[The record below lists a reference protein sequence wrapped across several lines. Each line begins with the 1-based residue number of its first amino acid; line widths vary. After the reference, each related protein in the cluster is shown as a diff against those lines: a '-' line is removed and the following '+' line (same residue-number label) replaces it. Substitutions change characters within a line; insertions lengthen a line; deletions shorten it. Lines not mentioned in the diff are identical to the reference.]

1 MTGSDIASLA
11 WHPYRPHLFDDD
23 GCFDSVHHHMHVR
36 RAAAKRAGSGLLD
49 EWRRATG
56 PAAGASA
63 RDGAIDGCRDGDDWR
78 G

>member
-36 RAAAKRAGSGLLD
+36 RAAAKGVGSGLLD
-49 EWRRATG
+49 NDRAEAGHKTRSRRERKGWRYRWL
-56 PAAGASA
+56 S
-63 RDGAIDGCRDGDDWR
+63 
-78 G
+78 